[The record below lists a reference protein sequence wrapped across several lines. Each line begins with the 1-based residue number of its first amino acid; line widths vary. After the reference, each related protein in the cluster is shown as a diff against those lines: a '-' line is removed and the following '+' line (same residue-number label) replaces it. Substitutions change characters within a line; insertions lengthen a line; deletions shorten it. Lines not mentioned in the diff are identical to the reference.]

1 MSIISEYLPAI
12 IGGTAGFFAGGPVGA
27 SMAGAAMGAGMG
39 LNYQQ
44 QINTNQANKQMA
56 QEQMAFQER
65 MSNTAHQREVADLQ
79 AAGLNPTLSAHG
91 AGSSTP
97 SGASADLK
105 APQIDFPQYLELQKF
120 NLAKAG
126 LENDIKNTDIKDKMV
141 SSSIARNATENEL
154 TQMKKI
160 LSQKGLIRAEIEG
173 EAYSGVK
180 KLWEEFKQ
188 MNKFNKPHIPKQNIL
203 P

>member
-1 MSIISEYLPAI
+1 MSISENLPAI
-12 IGGTAGFFAGGPVGA
+12 IGGTAGFFLGGP
-27 SMAGAAMGAGMG
+27 AGAAMGASMG
-39 LNYQQ
+39 LNYQN
-44 QINTNQANKQMA
+44 QISTNQTNKQIA
-56 QEQMAFQER
+56 TDQMAFQER

-79 AAGLNPTLSAHG
+79 AAGLNPTLSANGSG
-91 AGSSTP
+91 ASTP

-105 APQIDFPQYLELQKF
+105 APQIDFPQFLELQKF

-154 TQMKKI
+154 THMKKI

-180 KLWEEFKQ
+180 KLWDEFKQ
-188 MNKFNKPHIPKQNIL
+188 MNKFNRPHIPKQQTL

>member
-1 MSIISEYLPAI
+1 MSIFSEYLPSI
-12 IGGTAGFFAGGPVGA
+12 IGATAGFFIGGP
-27 SMAGAAMGAGMG
+27 AGAAMGAGMG
-39 LNYQQ
+39 MNYQN
-44 QINTNQANKQMA
+44 QINTNEANKQIA
-56 QEQMAFQER
+56 REQIDFQER

-79 AAGLNPTLSAHG
+79 AAGLNPVLSAHG
-91 AGSSTP
+91 SGASTP
-97 SGASADLK
+97 SGAGADLQ
-105 APQIDFPQYLELQKF
+105 APQIDFPQFLELQKF

-126 LENDIKNTDIKDKMV
+126 LDNDIKNTEIKDKMV

-154 TQMKKI
+154 TKMKKI

>member
-1 MSIISEYLPAI
+1 MSILGEYLPSI
-12 IGGTAGFFAGGPVGA
+12 IGGTAGVFLGGP
-27 SMAGAAMGAGMG
+27 AGAAMGAGMG
-39 LNYQQ
+39 MNYQN
-44 QINTNQANKQMA
+44 QINTNEANKQIA
-56 QEQMAFQER
+56 REQMSFQER

-91 AGSSTP
+91 SGASTP
-97 SGASADLK
+97 SGAGADLQ
-105 APQIDFPQYLELQKF
+105 APQIDFPQFLELQKF

-126 LENDIKNTDIKDKMV
+126 LDNDIKNTEIKDKMV
-141 SSSIARNATENEL
+141 SSSIVRNATENEL
-154 TQMKKI
+154 TKMKKI

>member
-1 MSIISEYLPAI
+1 MSISENLPAI
-12 IGGTAGFFAGGPVGA
+12 IGGTAGFFLGGP
-27 SMAGAAMGAGMG
+27 AGAAMGASMG
-39 LNYQQ
+39 LNYQN
-44 QINTNQANKQMA
+44 QISTNQANKEIA
-56 QEQMAFQER
+56 KDQMAFQER

-79 AAGLNPTLSAHG
+79 AAGLNPTLSANGSG
-91 AGSSTP
+91 ASTP

-105 APQIDFPQYLELQKF
+105 APQIDFPQFLELQKF

-154 TQMKKI
+154 THMKKI

-180 KLWEEFKQ
+180 KLWDEFKQ
-188 MNKFNKPHIPKQNIL
+188 MNKFNRPHIPKQQTL